1 MPAAHSPQ
9 PDPCRQS
16 DDKPI
21 TPPSILQAALDP
33 DHYRMIVKCDY
44 YYYDYVITVVHMSLT
59 ANLLGFVNRFINK
72 AVANW
77 LHAANSNDHYKNHF
91 IRPLIYI
98 CIY

>member
-1 MPAAHSPQ
+1 MPAARFAIQ
-9 PDPCRQS
+9 KDRQS

-21 TPPSILQAALDP
+21 TPTTSIPDP

-44 YYYDYVITVVHMSLT
+44 YYYDYVITVVHMSLM
-59 ANLLGFVNRFINK
+59 ANLLGFVNKFINQ
-72 AVANW
+72 ATANW
-77 LHAANSNDHYKNHF
+77 LHARNSNDHYRNHF